1 MRLDRWRRGA
11 LARPL
16 ALARGLGL
24 CLGLSLGTSPVW
36 AFSLPDLMALLSQ
49 QRSGEAR
56 FTEQRHV
63 ANLDAPLRSSGL
75 LSFQAPDRFTR
86 QTLLPKPETMAV
98 EGNTLTLS
106 RGGRS
111 RQFALDSA
119 PEMVAIVEAVRG
131 TLTGNA
137 PSLQRYFNTR
147 LSGQAEQWS
156 LLLLPLDARM
166 AHQVREIRLDGQR
179 GELRGVTLEMADG
192 DRSVMQIE
200 PLPAKP

>member
-1 MRLDRWRRGA
+1 MWLEVTLRRQ
-11 LARPL
+11 LAPL
-16 ALARGLGL
+16 LSVVVCL
-24 CLGLSLGTSPVW
+24 CAGPAW
-36 AFSLPDLMALLSQ
+36 AFAMPDLMALLSQ
-49 QRSGEAR
+49 HRSGEAR
-56 FTEQRHV
+56 FTEQRQV
-63 ANLDAPLRSSGL
+63 ANLDAPLRSSGV

-86 QTLLPKPETMAV
+86 QTLLPRPETMAV

-137 PSLQRYFNTR
+137 QSLQRHFTTR

-156 LLLLPLDARM
+156 LLLLPLDARL

-179 GELRGVTLEMADG
+179 GELRGVTLEMVDG

>member
-1 MRLDRWRRGA
+1 MRREVILRS
-11 LARPL
+11 LVTL
-16 ALARGLGL
+16 VVCL
-24 CLGLSLGTSPVW
+24 CVGPAW
-36 AFSLPDLMALLSQ
+36 AFSMSDLMALLSQ
-49 QRSGEAR
+49 HRSGEAR
-56 FTEQRHV
+56 FTEQRQV

-86 QTLLPKPETMAV
+86 QTLLPRPETMVV

-137 PSLQRYFNTR
+137 QNLQRHFTTR

-156 LLLLPLDARM
+156 LLLLPLDARL

-179 GELRGVTLEMADG
+179 GELRGVTLEMVDG